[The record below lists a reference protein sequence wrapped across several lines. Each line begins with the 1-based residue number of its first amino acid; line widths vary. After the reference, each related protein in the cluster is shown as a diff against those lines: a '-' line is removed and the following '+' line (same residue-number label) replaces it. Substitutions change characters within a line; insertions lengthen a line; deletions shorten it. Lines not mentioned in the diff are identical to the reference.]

1 MHVLWFRRDL
11 RLSDN
16 ESLTLAAADNAE
28 VLPCFIIDPWFYT
41 WSDVGKARVKFLFE
55 SLENLEQNLK
65 QRGSKLYLFEG
76 NSVTVLQDLTLQLI
90 QLGLRPKLY
99 FNRDV
104 QVQYGIERDRTILD
118 FYRQLNLDYHLGLN
132 NFLQIEMD
140 RRDSWR
146 DEY

>member
-55 SLENLEQNLK
+55 SLENLDRNLK
-65 QRGSKLYLFEG
+65 QLGSKLYLQPAFIPVPSRREG
-76 NSVTVLQDLTLQLI
+76 TGMNAGQDLCSSQ
-90 QLGLRPKLY
+90 
-99 FNRDV
+99 
-104 QVQYGIERDRTILD
+104 
-118 FYRQLNLDYHLGLN
+118 
-132 NFLQIEMD
+132 
-140 RRDSWR
+140 
-146 DEY
+146 